1 MKSVLSAL
9 TFAGLCA
16 LILTACSSSPS
27 IRSSHDFNPSISFS
41 GFRTYA
47 FISEHPM
54 IVGQTGAAVS
64 PMLEGRLMEAV
75 RVAMNAKGYSE
86 SRNPEAADVAISFSV
101 GARDQIRVDSYPA
114 SYRAGWGARG
124 SYYGYG
130 YNTETRVRQYTE
142 GQLAVDVFDV
152 KSRNPAFHGTA
163 SRKLSSDGPLD
174 QSEINE
180 VAAAAL
186 APFPVVGAVPSFTR

>member
-1 MKSVLSAL
+1 MKSVLTAPAL
-9 TFAGLCA
+9 AAFCA
-16 LILTACSSSPS
+16 LILTACSTSPS
-27 IRSSHDFNPSISFS
+27 IRSSHDFNPSIDFS
-41 GFRTYA
+41 GLRTYA

-54 IVGQTGAAVS
+54 IVGETGGVVS
-64 PMLEGRLMEAV
+64 PMLEGRLMEAI

-86 SRNPEAADVAISFSV
+86 SRTPESADIAISFSI
-101 GARDQIRVDSYPA
+101 GARDQIKVDSYPA

-124 SYYGYG
+124 AFYGYG

-142 GQLAVDVFDV
+142 GQLAVDLFEV

-163 SRKLSSDGPLD
+163 SRKVTSDGPLD
-174 QSEINE
+174 QSEVND

-186 APFPVVGAVPSFTR
+186 APFPVVGATPTFTR